1 MRTVVAAGVL
11 FLLVVLTAGSWKTE
25 TRRVLYRDG
34 VTEAPLRV
42 KAMDA
47 AKRTWAGY
55 YEEHHLHQQQTFLGA
70 RFGQNPFD
78 AFVLQEI
85 LWAVKPDLIVE
96 TGTNS
101 GGSTLYYAFLLEA
114 INPTGKIVTM
124 DMDPVDRW
132 HGQWQQEVDPRT
144 WSYWKERVTALVDAA
159 GSTAPGVLERVRS
172 MAALAKRVVVILDSC
187 HEYECVKGEIEA
199 FAPLVT
205 PGSYLI
211 VEDTDKFPQ
220 GAGRAARE
228 FASANGDRWR
238 VDKTREYLY
247 LTEHTDGYIKRSG
260 SGEGAS

>member
-1 MRTVVAAGVL
+1 M
-11 FLLVVLTAGSWKTE
+11 LTAGSWKTE

-78 AFVLQEI
+78 ALVLQEI

>member
-1 MRTVVAAGVL
+1 M
-11 FLLVVLTAGSWKTE
+11 
-25 TRRVLYRDG
+25 
-34 VTEAPLRV
+34 
-42 KAMDA
+42 
-47 AKRTWAGY
+47 
-55 YEEHHLHQQQTFLGA
+55 
-70 RFGQNPFD
+70 
-78 AFVLQEI
+78 LQEI

-96 TGTNS
+96 TGPNS

-187 HEYECVKGEIEA
+187 HEYECEKGEIEA
-199 FAPLVT
+199 FAPLVP
-205 PGSYLI
+205 PGSDLI

-220 GAGRAARE
+220 GAGRAARSSHRQM
-228 FASANGDRWR
+228 AIVG
-238 VDKTREYLY
+238 VDKTRHLPL
-247 LTEHTDGYIKRSG
+247 LTEHTGHIAIRQRRRSLRAFQITG
-260 SGEGAS
+260 TFSRSRSIGKCILASHPRMLHKTRFPFFEI

>member
-1 MRTVVAAGVL
+1 MIT
-11 FLLVVLTAGSWKTE
+11 
-25 TRRVLYRDG
+25 D
-34 VTEAPLRV
+34 
-42 KAMDA
+42 
-47 AKRTWAGY
+47 
-55 YEEHHLHQQQTFLGA
+55 
-70 RFGQNPFD
+70 N
-78 AFVLQEI
+78 I
-85 LWAVKPDLIVE
+85 I
-96 TGTNS
+96 N
-101 GGSTLYYAFLLEA
+101 YYAFLLEA

>member
-78 AFVLQEI
+78 ALVLQEI

-114 INPTGKIVTM
+114 INPTGKITM
-124 DMDPVDRW
+124 DMDGRRW
-132 HGQWQQEVDPRT
+132 HGQWQQEVDPHLVLLEGARP
-144 WSYWKERVTALVDAA
+144 ALVDSA
-159 GSTAPGVLERVRS
+159 GSTAPGVLER
-172 MAALAKRVVVILDSC
+172 
-187 HEYECVKGEIEA
+187 
-199 FAPLVT
+199 F
-205 PGSYLI
+205 
-211 VEDTDKFPQ
+211 
-220 GAGRAARE
+220 GRWQR
-228 FASANGDRWR
+228 
-238 VDKTREYLY
+238 
-247 LTEHTDGYIKRSG
+247 
-260 SGEGAS
+260 